1 MAFTMNI
8 AAYGAVILAGAA
20 LVVVGMPAER
30 SVALQAQLTADK
42 PVTPAYSL
50 EVDKQVVAYNA
61 QVGPHAALTTASAAG
76 VRLRSVG
83 FDLPTSDRAFPP
95 GAGVELVTIN
105 CTACHS
111 AGMILNQP
119 ALTNAEWTGEVNK
132 MLHIY
137 KAPVAQ
143 EDVAGIV
150 AYLSSMK
157 VAS

>member
-8 AAYGAVILAGAA
+8 AAYGAVIFAGIA

-50 EVDKQVVAYNA
+50 EVDKQVAAYNA
-61 QVGPHAALTTASAAG
+61 AVGPHAALATASAAG
-76 VRLRSVG
+76 VTLRSVG
-83 FDLPTSDRAFPP
+83 FNLPTSDRALPP
-95 GAGVELVTIN
+95 GPGVELVTNN

-119 ALTNAEWTGEVNK
+119 TLTNAEWTGEVNK
-132 MLHIY
+132 MLNIY
-137 KAPVAQ
+137 KAPVPQ
-143 EDVAGIV
+143 EDLAAIV